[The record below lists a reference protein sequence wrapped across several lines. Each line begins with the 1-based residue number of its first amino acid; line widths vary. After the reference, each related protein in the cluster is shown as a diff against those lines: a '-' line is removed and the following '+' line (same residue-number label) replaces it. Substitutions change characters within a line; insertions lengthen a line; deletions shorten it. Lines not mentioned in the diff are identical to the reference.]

1 MRKRFFVEVL
11 REICKGEGFVLED
24 YSLEWMLKI
33 TDPKSK
39 KFTFTFG
46 YAFDL
51 NTGVSSFILN
61 DKVATYN
68 ALNSLGVAAVPH
80 YLLTKTEFRSILKL
94 TSTVEEDVDSY
105 LNLTGLPAVV
115 KQVDGY
121 QGQNVFLCKD
131 KHEVLAT
138 VYKLNDGYSL
148 AISKY
153 FESEYE
159 YRFFILD
166 GEILL
171 AYKKVK
177 VGGWKHNLTLGAK
190 PEIID
195 HKSGKFESLVDLAK
209 NAFSK
214 LNLRC
219 ASVDVLE
226 TVEGYKVLEINNGI
240 GMEKFASLSNDNY
253 LLAKEAHRKM
263 LLRSMVLNS

>member
-11 REICKGEGFVLED
+11 REICREEEFLLED

-33 TDPKSK
+33 TDPKTQ

-46 YAFDL
+46 YTFDL
-51 NTGVSSFILN
+51 NTGVPSFILN

-68 ALNSLGVAAVPH
+68 ALNSLEVASVPH

-105 LNLTGLPAVV
+105 LNLTGLPVVV

-131 KHEVLAT
+131 KNEVFAI
-138 VYKLNDGYSL
+138 VYKLNDSFSL

-153 FESEYE
+153 FEAEYE

-171 AYKKVK
+171 AYKKIK
-177 VGGWKHNLTLGAK
+177 MGGWKHNLTLGAK
-190 PEIID
+190 PEIFD
-195 HKSGKFESLVDLAK
+195 YRSGKYELLVDLAK

-226 TVEGYKVLEINNGI
+226 TLEGYKVLEINNGI
-240 GMEKFASLSNDNY
+240 GMEKFAGISDENY
-253 LLAKEAHRKM
+253 KISKEVHRKM
-263 LLRSMVLNS
+263 LLRSMGLNS